1 MLFVSSERA
10 AHLLFVVAAIGWS
23 FFPLGGSHLLSP
35 ALSSSPLPLVIF
47 TRLEQMQ
54 MLYGKSGFQIYAIIA
69 CVIVMWMQKE
79 YDRVVILE
87 EQTLQPIPFKVKRLQ
102 MYRYV

>member
-1 MLFVSSERA
+1 
-10 AHLLFVVAAIGWS
+10 
-23 FFPLGGSHLLSP
+23 
-35 ALSSSPLPLVIF
+35 
-47 TRLEQMQ
+47 MQ

-87 EQTLQPIPFKVKRLQ
+87 EQTLQPIPFQVKRLQ